1 MNKGE
6 WAQKLLN
13 SNAVILD
20 TETTGGA
27 KTDQIIQLSIVDMTG
42 RTLFDSLLRPTCAI
56 NPFAAKVHNL
66 TERHLRNA
74 PPFADVYEVVKSVLN
89 ERTVIAYNAP
99 FDKRQLIQTATAFK
113 LDADWIERLDWQCA
127 MRAHAEYLGVKQGPG
142 LEGGDHSAL
151 GDCLATLKLIR
162 SMAGASETPKVQP
175 VAEKPISP
183 AKTFVSGP
191 AGCELLTILAPPL
204 DLVDWLGRVF
214 EAKQAKGEPI
224 PAEYERW
231 LQVWRD
237 IRGAGESVVDGTKPE
252 TWAQVFE
259 ILMQARKELAF

>member
-6 WAQKLLN
+6 WAQQMLN

-27 KTDQIIQLSIVDMTG
+27 KTDQIIQLSIIDMAG
-42 RTLFDSLLRPTCAI
+42 KTLFDSLLKPTCAI

-74 PPFADVYEVVKSVLN
+74 PSFTDVYEVVKSVLN

-99 FDKRQLIQTATAFK
+99 FDKRQLVQTATAFK
-113 LDADWIERLDWQCA
+113 LDAVWIERLDWQCA

-162 SMAGASETPKVQP
+162 SMAGVEAKPVEQVKPTEQQP
-175 VAEKPISP
+175 ERIKQKPES
-183 AKTFVSGP
+183 T
-191 AGCELLTILAPPL
+191 AGHDLLFFLAPPIEL
-204 DLVDWLGRVF
+204 IEHLERY
-214 EAKQAKGEPI
+214 QAKGQL
-224 PAEYERW
+224 PAVIIEW
-231 LQVWRD
+231 LEVWQS
-237 IRGAGESVVDGTKPE
+237 IRGDSKSPIDGATDAQ
-252 TWAQVFE
+252 WATVAQRV
-259 ILMQARKELAF
+259 MVS

>member
-6 WAQKLLN
+6 WAQQVLN

-27 KTDQIIQLSIVDMTG
+27 KTDQIIQLSIIDMAG
-42 RTLFDSLLRPTCAI
+42 KTLFDSLLKPTCAI

-66 TERHLRNA
+66 TDRHLRNA
-74 PPFADVYEVVKSVLN
+74 PPFTDVYEVVKSVLN

-99 FDKRQLIQTATAFK
+99 FDKRQLVQTATAFK
-113 LDADWIERLDWQCA
+113 LDAAWVERLDWQCA

-162 SMAGASETPKVQP
+162 SMAGVEVKP
-175 VAEKPISP
+175 VEQAEPIKQTEPTKRKLES
-183 AKTFVSGP
+183 A
-191 AGCELLTILAPPL
+191 AGHDVLFFLAPPIEL
-204 DLVDWLGRVF
+204 IEHLERY
-214 EAKQAKGEPI
+214 QAKGQL
-224 PAEYERW
+224 PAVIVEW
-231 LQVWRD
+231 MQVWQS
-237 IRGAGESVVDGTKPE
+237 IRGDGKSPIDGATG
-252 TWAQVFE
+252 AQWSAVAQRV
-259 ILMQARKELAF
+259 MVS